1 MRRPRAALVRA
12 SGAAPTHGV
21 RGTMEDRL
29 LDFIGAL
36 RRADIRVSTSE
47 DLDAF
52 AALEH
57 LGLADRDVFRSTLR
71 STLIKRQ
78 KDLPL
83 FDTLFDLYWGS
94 GLRAA
99 SVTQD
104 NALAKLTELLDR
116 LSPEVRKI
124 LEALLE
130 ANAAKLQVEIER
142 AAHEVNLENISN
154 MLQVNFFARRLM
166 EKMKLPQAQGE
177 MENLFRQV
185 EAGGFGMGFRAEDE
199 GEFRQRIGELEKQ
212 VRRYVERELQKN
224 QMKLRK
230 KKQEDGEKS
239 LLDKNFFS
247 LTPIDM
253 DEMRDAV
260 SRLGRKLQNDLAL
273 RRKHALRGKFDV
285 KKTLRNNMQYGGV
298 PFEISLREKRLKKPQ
313 VVVLCDVS
321 GSVRYIANFL
331 LQFIYTLQDQ
341 FDRVRSYVFVS
352 DLHDVTDIFKDEP
365 LADAIRRVMSPEVI
379 DYYNHSDFGCA
390 FRQFWG
396 DHMERVNK
404 KTSVIILGDARNNY
418 NRPETPL
425 LRKIRQRAKNVIWL
439 NPESKMTWGFG
450 DSVMDEY
457 APECTVAREIK
468 NLRQLIEVI
477 EDMVL

>member
-1 MRRPRAALVRA
+1 MTA
-12 SGAAPTHGV
+12 SGAAPAHGV

-57 LGLADRDVFRSTLR
+57 LGLADRYVFRSTLR

-94 GLRAA
+94 GPRAA

-104 NALAKLTELLDR
+104 NALAKLTELLDQ

-185 EAGGFGMGFRAEDE
+185 EAGG
-199 GEFRQRIGELEKQ
+199 
-212 VRRYVERELQKN
+212 
-224 QMKLRK
+224 
-230 KKQEDGEKS
+230 
-239 LLDKNFFS
+239 
-247 LTPIDM
+247 
-253 DEMRDAV
+253 
-260 SRLGRKLQNDLAL
+260 
-273 RRKHALRGKFDV
+273 
-285 KKTLRNNMQYGGV
+285 
-298 PFEISLREKRLKKPQ
+298 
-313 VVVLCDVS
+313 
-321 GSVRYIANFL
+321 
-331 LQFIYTLQDQ
+331 
-341 FDRVRSYVFVS
+341 
-352 DLHDVTDIFKDEP
+352 
-365 LADAIRRVMSPEVI
+365 
-379 DYYNHSDFGCA
+379 
-390 FRQFWG
+390 
-396 DHMERVNK
+396 
-404 KTSVIILGDARNNY
+404 
-418 NRPETPL
+418 
-425 LRKIRQRAKNVIWL
+425 
-439 NPESKMTWGFG
+439 
-450 DSVMDEY
+450 
-457 APECTVAREIK
+457 
-468 NLRQLIEVI
+468 
-477 EDMVL
+477 